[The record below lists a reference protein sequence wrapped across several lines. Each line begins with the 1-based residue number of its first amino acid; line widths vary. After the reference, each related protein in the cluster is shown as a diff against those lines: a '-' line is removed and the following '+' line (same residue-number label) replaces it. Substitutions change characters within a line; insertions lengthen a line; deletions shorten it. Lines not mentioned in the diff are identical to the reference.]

1 MKILCQVNKKQILL
15 IASQIQA
22 TKPSAKP
29 RESAKSTSINES
41 RPLNKK
47 SISLNRLNEIKT
59 EIETLT
65 PKNKYISISNRPKT
79 SVVVNRNQQSFNKVI
94 KLGNVNNIQS
104 QSPKTET
111 DNNKFGANE
120 EAERNTTNQRLN
132 EFTLMRILK
141 WLQEIESC
149 NKTSKPSQT
158 NLQDD
163 FYANANSNVN
173 KDDFDISDLD
183 SLDDQVIEYN
193 RVVDKTYNIVHEDS
207 FD

>member
-1 MKILCQVNKKQILL
+1 M
-15 IASQIQA
+15 
-22 TKPSAKP
+22 KPSAKP

-59 EIETLT
+59 EIETSP

-79 SVVVNRNQQSFNKVI
+79 SVVINRNQQSFSNKVI
-94 KLGNVNNIQS
+94 KLGSVNNIQS
-104 QSPKTET
+104 QSPKTDT

-120 EAERNTTNQRLN
+120 EMERNTTNQRLN

-149 NKTSKPSQT
+149 NKTSKSLAVSQT
-158 NLQDD
+158 NLDD
-163 FYANANSNVN
+163 FYANANSNVT

-207 FD
+207 F

>member
-1 MKILCQVNKKQILL
+1 MKP
-15 IASQIQA
+15 
-22 TKPSAKP
+22 TAKP
-29 RESAKSTSINES
+29 RESPKTTSINES

-59 EIETLT
+59 ETETET
-65 PKNKYISISNRPKT
+65 SPKNKYISISNRPKT
-79 SVVVNRNQQSFNKVI
+79 SVVINRNQQSFSNKVI
-94 KLGNVNNIQS
+94 KLGNVNNMQS
-104 QSPKTET
+104 QSQKTET
-111 DNNKFGANE
+111 DNNNNNFGANE
-120 EAERNTTNQRLN
+120 KIDRNNTNQRLN

-149 NKTSKPSQT
+149 NANKTSKPLAISQT

-163 FYANANSNVN
+163 FYANSNAT
-173 KDDFDISDLD
+173 KDNFDFDISDLD

-207 FD
+207 F